1 MPRAI
6 LVSASLVCI
15 ILAGAMTSA
24 SAATIEAAST
34 IDNVT
39 VYPDGATITRLL
51 KINLP
56 AGDHVVLAKDFPLT
70 LDPASLRVEGEGGS
84 RVTIGSID
92 ARPPAPKPVESE
104 PEREKR
110 MQALD
115 DERTAVEN
123 RIEAANVRRNF
134 VRRFATDAPLGL
146 GEESNARPLAEWR
159 EAFKASE
166 DEINQA
172 DEIIRGLTV
181 KKREIDAQI
190 RVLQSGQRADPAKK
204 LEVRIDLSSEA
215 ATSATFRVSYTVRD
229 ARWIPIY
236 DARLDT
242 GSKDRKPALEVV
254 RRAEIIQRTGEDWA
268 DVTLAVSSVR
278 TARGG
283 SAPNLSTLLVNY
295 PQPAPQVS
303 SIMPVSPMTAAPGRQ
318 VRSAG
323 LESSKAADVAAPA
336 EERSAVMETG
346 GFQAVFRIP
355 GRISLGA
362 GEGARSLR
370 IASVSA
376 SPDLLVRA
384 APSVS
389 DTAFLEASFKQ
400 NEEAPLLPGRVSLYR
415 DGVFV
420 GRGQMPLSPKD
431 ETVRLG
437 FGVDEQVKVTR
448 IVARKNESA
457 SGIISSSKVDEREFR
472 VTMRNGHAAPVR
484 MTIEDQLPVS
494 ENADIQ
500 VEMLSSSTPPTQRD
514 ARDQRGVLAWTQEV
528 AAGETKEIKFG
539 WRVKWP
545 ADKSVVFSGGR

>member
-6 LVSASLVCI
+6 LVSASLLST
-15 ILAGAMTSA
+15 ILAGAITSA

-34 IDNVT
+34 IDSVT
-39 VYPDGATITRLL
+39 VYPDGATVTRIL
-51 KINLP
+51 KVNVP
-56 AGDHVVLAKDFPLT
+56 GGDHVVLAKDFPLT
-70 LDPASLRVEGEGGS
+70 LDPASLRVEGEGAS

-92 ARPPAPKPVESE
+92 ARQPAPKPVEAE

-110 MQALD
+110 IQALE
-115 DERTAVEN
+115 DERTALEN

-134 VRRFATDAPLGL
+134 VRRFASDAPLGL
-146 GEESNARPLAEWR
+146 GEESSARPLSEWR

-172 DEIIRGLTV
+172 DEIIRSLTV
-181 KKREIDAQI
+181 KKREIDARI
-190 RVLQSGQRADPAKK
+190 RILQSEQRTDPAKK

-215 ATSATFRVSYTVRD
+215 ETSATFRVSYTVRD
-229 ARWIPIY
+229 ARWNPIY

-242 GSKDRKPALEVV
+242 GGKDRKPALELV

-268 DVTLAVSSVR
+268 DVALAVSTVR

-283 SAPNLSTLLVNY
+283 SAPNLPTLVVSY

-303 SIMPVSPMTAAPGRQ
+303 SAIPAPPMAAAPVRQ
-318 VRSAG
+318 LRSASA
-323 LESSKAADVAAPA
+323 ESSKVADIAAPA

-346 GFQAVFRIP
+346 GFQALFRIP
-355 GRISLGA
+355 GRVSLGA

-370 IASVSA
+370 IASMSA
-376 SPDLLVRA
+376 APELLVRA

-389 DTAFLEASFKQ
+389 DTAFLEAAFRQ
-400 NEEAPLLPGRVSLYR
+400 TEEAPLLPGRVSLYR
-415 DGVFV
+415 DGIFV
-420 GRGQMPLSPKD
+420 GRGQMPLSAKD

-437 FGVDEQVKVTR
+437 FGADEQVKVTR
-448 IVARKNESA
+448 VVARRNESA

-472 VTMRNGHAAPVR
+472 ITMRNGHASPIR
-484 MTIEDQLPVS
+484 MTIEDQLPVTENS
-494 ENADIQ
+494 EIQ
-500 VEMLSSSTPPTQRD
+500 AEMLPSSTPPTQRD
-514 ARDQRGVLAWTQEV
+514 VRDQRGVMAWTQDV
-528 AAGETKEIKFG
+528 SAGETKEIKFG